1 MKAQTSRTALARI
14 ALKQQGLLGKR
25 RIGTGRAGALQVL
38 ERLGYVQIDTIS
50 VVARAHHHTFWS
62 RAGSYH
68 DDLPSQLVA
77 RGEAFEY
84 WHHAAAFLPMRD
96 YRFALPAMH
105 AYARLENSE
114 HGMPRCR
121 DKPLMRRVLHRV
133 RDEGPLMARDFEE
146 QHRRGASWWDW
157 KPAKRALEQLF
168 MQGDIM
174 CVGRDGF
181 QKRYDLAE
189 RVLPSHVVTTEPS
202 LIEQAAHLIDTT
214 LAAHGAAT
222 ARSFT
227 YGRHHSA
234 PLRAAVKEVLDAR
247 SAAGE
252 LVAAGGVDGPPL
264 YAKPATLELK
274 LPKPAPFVRL
284 LSPFDNLV
292 IQRERALTLFNL
304 DFRIECYVPAP
315 KRQWGYFCLPVLFRD
330 ALVGL
335 MDCKAWR
342 DAGRFEIKHLHV
354 DDGLPE
360 SFDAAFNAA
369 VWEYATYLGCDA
381 VQLKRVSPAR
391 AKERM
396 RRCLAHPP

>member
-1 MKAQTSRTALARI
+1 MKAQASRTDLARI
-14 ALKQQGLLGKR
+14 ALKHQGLLGKR
-25 RIGTGRAGALQVL
+25 RIGTGRAGALQAL

-96 YRFALPAMH
+96 YRFALPAMR

-146 QHRRGASWWDW
+146 RHRRGASWWDW

-189 RVLPSHVVTTEPS
+189 RVLPSDVVTTVPS
-202 LIEQAAHLIDTT
+202 LNEQAAHLIDTT
-214 LAAHGAAT
+214 LAAHGVAT

-234 PLRAAVKEVLDAR
+234 PLRTAVKDVLDAR
-247 SAAGE
+247 LAAGE
-252 LVAAGGVDGPPL
+252 LVAVQGVDGPPH
-264 YAKPATLELK
+264 YAEPATLAPK
-274 LPKPAPFVRL
+274 LPKPAPFVRI

-292 IQRERALTLFNL
+292 IQRERALALFNL
-304 DFRIECYVPAP
+304 DFRIECYVPEP
-315 KRQWGYFCLPVLFRD
+315 KRQWGYYCLPVLFRD

-335 MDCKAWR
+335 MDCKVWR
-342 DAGRFEIKHLHV
+342 DTGRFEIKHLHV

-360 SFDAAFNAA
+360 GFDAAFNAA
-369 VWEYATYLGCDA
+369 VWEYAGYLGCDA
-381 VQLKRVSPAR
+381 VQLKRVSPSR

-396 RRCLAHPP
+396 RRCLAHSP